1 MLRWNWI
8 STKRKQLAS
17 CLVNN
22 GGSMTMF
29 EVQLFAYGQ
38 HFHFIF
44 IQAEDMEDAEEQVN
58 ILNSIDSDVS
68 FQLTGNTK

>member
-1 MLRWNWI
+1 
-8 STKRKQLAS
+8 
-17 CLVNN
+17 
-22 GGSMTMF
+22 MF

-58 ILNSIDSDVS
+58 ILNSVDGNVS
-68 FQLTGNTK
+68 FRLTGNKK

>member
-1 MLRWNWI
+1 
-8 STKRKQLAS
+8 
-17 CLVNN
+17 
-22 GGSMTMF
+22 MTMF

-68 FQLTGNTK
+68 FQLTGHSK

>member
-1 MLRWNWI
+1 
-8 STKRKQLAS
+8 
-17 CLVNN
+17 
-22 GGSMTMF
+22 MTMF

-44 IQAEDMEDAEEQVN
+44 IQAKDMEDAEDQVD
-58 ILNSIDSDVS
+58 ILNSIDSVVG